1 MRRKLEAEMSNIK
14 ASVGIGISVRKDS
27 PFLMRIL
34 NFNHGIK
41 RVN

>member
-1 MRRKLEAEMSNIK
+1 MRRKLEAVMSNIK
-14 ASVGIGISVRKDS
+14 ASDGIPISVRKDS